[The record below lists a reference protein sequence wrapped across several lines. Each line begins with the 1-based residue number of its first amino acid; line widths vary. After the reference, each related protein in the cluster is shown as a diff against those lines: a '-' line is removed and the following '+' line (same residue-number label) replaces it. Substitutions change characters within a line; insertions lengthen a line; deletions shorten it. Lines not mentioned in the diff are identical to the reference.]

1 MIIKYRD
8 EINIQK
14 FSIQIP
20 DLTKKRFNKT
30 NRFLSN
36 FRKIEEISKFFPK
49 HFSLRICT
57 ALNLKKKNLHPI
69 SGSAQSEESPPTI
82 IYTGTLSRRLHFR
95 LNAGG

>member
-49 HFSLRICT
+49 YFSLRICT
-57 ALNLKKKNLHPI
+57 ALNLKKKIYIQSLDPRRAKNLLQLSFTPERFHAGYI
-69 SGSAQSEESPPTI
+69 SG
-82 IYTGTLSRRLHFR
+82 
-95 LNAGG
+95 

>member
-20 DLTKKRFNKT
+20 DLTKKRFNET

-36 FRKIEEISKFFPK
+36 FWKIEEISKFFPK
-49 HFSLRICT
+49 HFSLRICMT
-57 ALNLKKKNLHPI
+57 LNFKKKKIYIQSLDPRRAKNLLQLSFTPERFHAGYI
-69 SGSAQSEESPPTI
+69 SG
-82 IYTGTLSRRLHFR
+82 
-95 LNAGG
+95 